1 MRSSRLFDFE
11 SVNIYYNRIKDCISL
26 LEDLDQRDLLDM
38 DKVRLLSSAIWMKPL
53 VLLLLGVCH

>member
-1 MRSSRLFDFE
+1 MFDFE
-11 SVNIYYNRIKDCISL
+11 SVIIIYNRIKDCISL

-53 VLLLLGVCH
+53 VLLLVEIFH